1 MKKYSSLF
9 TLFTVFFFCTISL
22 NAVDFGLV
30 LSQNVESNVPTSNI
44 EETSFDNITTVLM
57 PRFSAPFVGK
67 GYLYISG
74 AISYEADSSIAVPEL
89 TRTEIFLKGE
99 YANLN
104 VGRIFYNDPLGLT
117 ASGLFDGAQ
126 VSFITNNGNI
136 RATGLYTGLLYR
148 KRALITMSPD
158 ELKNSHDKVDYDD
171 FDNTYYAPRRIL
183 AALDYDH
190 PSLGGFIDLK
200 TSILTQFDVSGE
212 NLNSQYF
219 TAALYIPIKSLIF
232 NLGGCFEL
240 IEYNDETTPAFVTD
254 IGLTF
259 ILPTKLAKRIK
270 LSWKYSSGVSED
282 KTIGAFLPITTVS
295 QGEIVEAKLSGLSLF
310 SLDFTGRLA
319 KSLSANTAFTY
330 FIRNDL
336 GTYRYYPVTGGD
348 SQGHLLG
355 AEIFGKLV
363 WTITSGI
370 RLNIGTGAFIPA
382 LGDAAPDA
390 DVLWRTKLNLVFSIY

>member
-1 MKKYSSLF
+1 MKNYSYLF
-9 TLFTVFFFCTISL
+9 TLFTVFFFCSLSL

-44 EETSFDNITTVLM
+44 EKTSFDNIKTVLM
-57 PRFSAPFVGK
+57 PRFSSPLFDNCN
-67 GYLYISG
+67 LYVSG
-74 AISYEADSSIAVPEL
+74 AISYEADSAMVIPEL
-89 TRTEIFLKGE
+89 TRTEISLKRE

-104 VGRIFYNDPLGLT
+104 VGRIFYSDPLGLT

-126 VSFITNNGNI
+126 VSFITSNGNI

-148 KRALITMSPD
+148 KRALITMTPN
-158 ELKNSHDKVDYDD
+158 ELKTGNDKVDYDD
-171 FDNTYYAPRRIL
+171 FANSFFAPKRIL
-183 AALDYDH
+183 AALDYNH
-190 PSLGGFIDLK
+190 PSLAGFIDLK
-200 TSILTQFDVSGE
+200 TSILTQLDASGE
-212 NLNSQYF
+212 GLNSQYF
-219 TAALYIPIKSLIF
+219 TADLSIPIKSLIF

-254 IGLTF
+254 IGLTYM
-259 ILPTKLAKRIK
+259 LPTKLAKRIK

-295 QGEIVEAKLSGLSLF
+295 QGEIAEAKLSGLSLL

-336 GTYRYYPVTGGD
+336 GTYTNYPVTGGD

-355 AEIFGKLV
+355 AEIFGRLI
-363 WTITSGI
+363 WTITSEI

-382 LGDAAPDA
+382 LGDVAPDT
-390 DVLWRTKLNLVFSIY
+390 DVLWRTKLNLVFSVY